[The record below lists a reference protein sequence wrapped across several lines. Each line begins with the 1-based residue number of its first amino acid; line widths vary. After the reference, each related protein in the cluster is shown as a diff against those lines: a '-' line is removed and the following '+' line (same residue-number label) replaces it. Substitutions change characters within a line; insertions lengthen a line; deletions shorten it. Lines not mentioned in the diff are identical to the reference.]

1 MVRVCV
7 YYIAKNTKDLSDT
20 LCEEQIGLVNY
31 FGVKLG
37 FVNLMSKGIKEAQ
50 RQNQSESQ
58 EIYTKEFLKVFREKD
73 YKISLSPNGK
83 KVDSIKFANYLKDKS
98 DISFF
103 IGGAYGLSYDFI
115 QKCDE
120 NLSLSDLT
128 FSHKIAKIILSE
140 QIYRGFCILNNH
152 PYHK

>member
-7 YYIAKNTKDLSDT
+7 YYIAKNTKDLSDV
-20 LCEEQIGLVNY
+20 LCEEQIGLINC
-31 FGVKLG
+31 FGVKLE
-37 FVNLMSKGIKEAQ
+37 FVNLMSKSIKESQKQNLSEAQ
-50 RQNQSESQ
+50 DVYAR
-58 EIYTKEFLKVFREKD
+58 EFLKFFKEKD

-83 KVDSIKFANYLKDKS
+83 KVDSIKFADYLKDKS
-98 DISFF
+98 NISFF
-103 IGGAYGLSYDFI
+103 IGGAYGLSNDFI

>member
-103 IGGAYGLSYDFI
+103 IGGAYGLSHDFI